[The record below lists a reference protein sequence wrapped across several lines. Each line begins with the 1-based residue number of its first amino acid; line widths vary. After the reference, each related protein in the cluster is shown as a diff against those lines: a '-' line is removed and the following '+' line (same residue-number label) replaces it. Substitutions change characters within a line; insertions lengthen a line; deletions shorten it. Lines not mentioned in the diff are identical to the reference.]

1 MKKLFFTLLA
11 ALFSLSAVQAQD
23 RKVIDHASHGGPD
36 VQYKYGFVDAN
47 EKWIIPPRYDNA
59 EWHADPG
66 IAIVTIYGS
75 PYQRGIINKY
85 GDFIIPLTTE
95 YKRIRWNVESRRFLL
110 AKKIEGNELWGVA
123 DINGKVIIPIKYR
136 SLVWEEDRFKA
147 ELPSGIIVYAD
158 SDGNVV
164 GAPTL

>member
-1 MKKLFFTLLA
+1 MKKLFFTLLVVW
-11 ALFSLSAVQAQD
+11 FSLNVGQAQD

-47 EKWIIPPRYDNA
+47 EKWIIQPRYDNA
-59 EWHADPG
+59 EWHSDPG

-123 DINGKVIIPIKYR
+123 DINGKIIIPIKYR